1 MLKAA
6 ANFKLFSRSY
16 YQIVSKSSVDM
27 YLALEGR
34 EEQINFFKKILY
46 ILYIFRFVYMYIVV
60 TVLHTFQ
67 PNPQDSLRRLLPFL
81 CLHYS

>member
-6 ANFKLFSRSY
+6 ANFKLFSRFY
-16 YQIVSKSSVDM
+16 YQIVSKSSVGM

-46 ILYIFRFVYMYIVV
+46 IYIGVYIVA